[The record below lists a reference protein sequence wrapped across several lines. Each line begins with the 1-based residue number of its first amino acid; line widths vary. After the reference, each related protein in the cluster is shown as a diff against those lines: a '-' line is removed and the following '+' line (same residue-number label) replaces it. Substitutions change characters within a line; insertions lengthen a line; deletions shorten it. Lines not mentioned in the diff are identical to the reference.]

1 MEAEENTSLSK
12 YGAKIKSFLG
22 DELDIDMLAKS
33 EEDDQ
38 EVDEDMDTATTSSK
52 INVLFRVPENKNI
65 EYKVDIKASG
75 SRKRKIQFD
84 DENMEDDAGQGKNSE
99 KTSSSKKPAATET
112 NTDLKHLGEVPDKD
126 DFDTMFTD
134 KNKKKMMKKRKKML
148 KRSNMEMSQ
157 VADDLSSMMENA

>member
-1 MEAEENTSLSK
+1 MGNYHTLPPQMENAEGMEEQENTSLSK

-33 EEDDQ
+33 EDDDQ
-38 EVDEDMDTATTSSK
+38 EVDEDMDTAGSASSSK

-84 DENMEDDAGQGKNSE
+84 DENMEDDA
-99 KTSSSKKPAATET
+99 
-112 NTDLKHLGEVPDKD
+112 
-126 DFDTMFTD
+126 
-134 KNKKKMMKKRKKML
+134 
-148 KRSNMEMSQ
+148 
-157 VADDLSSMMENA
+157 